1 MPQVDDSAQAQTGDV
16 FARAGQ
22 GPGVGVGCNKMAHAA
37 LRQQSGD
44 YTAAR
49 SYIESQC
56 GGRQWGLRQ
65 QVQVLAPIRRVHAVM
80 NMYGLR
86 QTRHC
91 HAFLAPFVR
100 ADNALQCPQRKQKGF
115 AGYVQRRLAGRSEEH
130 TSELQSL
137 MRISYAVFCLTKKQD
152 NTDSK

>member
-1 MPQVDDSAQAQTGDV
+1 MLDGRGGWGGQPRLIADDEWAAPLRKHICMPQVDDSALAQTVDG

-22 GPGVGVGCNKMAHAA
+22 GPGVGVGCNNMAHAA

-86 QTRHC
+86 
-91 HAFLAPFVR
+91 
-100 ADNALQCPQRKQKGF
+100 
-115 AGYVQRRLAGRSEEH
+115 SEEH

-137 MRISYAVFCLTKKQD
+137 MRIS
-152 NTDSK
+152 

>member
-1 MPQVDDSAQAQTGDV
+1 
-16 FARAGQ
+16 
-22 GPGVGVGCNKMAHAA
+22 
-37 LRQQSGD
+37 
-44 YTAAR
+44 
-49 SYIESQC
+49 
-56 GGRQWGLRQ
+56 
-65 QVQVLAPIRRVHAVM
+65 M

-115 AGYVQRRLAGRSEEH
+115 AGYVQRRLAGSPHIGRAAQVYDGIRIQFDQRSEEH

-137 MRISYAVFCLTKKQD
+137 MRISYAVFCLKK
-152 NTDSK
+152 NTNTSTIKQRESNKSVT